1 MKPIYFDIITIGI
14 FGCLNLLL
22 NTISFT
28 RSRWFNLV
36 VSSILV
42 LAVYF
47 LMEKYA
53 AQFLQVSLQEYNF
66 EIGLITLVGIFYNY
80 FFGGKTLSSEP
91 TGKNHGSIFHL
102 ELANGG
108 KITFSDPFDNFLV
121 YGGANAGKTK
131 SIGKPLLEQ
140 YIKNDFAGLIYDY
153 KDFDYTKTAY
163 SLIQKHGYKKPFFH
177 VSFTD
182 MERTYRFNPIKP
194 SVIEDE
200 SFLIQLMDDVLG
212 ACLGEGSE
220 KDEWYYGA
228 LGILRGAAFRFFKDF
243 PEYCTLPHIVNSI
256 IHSDRK
262 KLCDF
267 LSASPES
274 KALASAYLDSLGSDA
289 TRASILSTLTN
300 YISALAFDKN
310 IAYVLTGDD
319 FNFNLIDPLEPKLVA
334 VSNSYKLENSISPII
349 ALMINVSSRHF
360 SMKNKIPFVYFWD
373 EATTFKIRDFE
384 KMPSVLREYLCSFVF
399 LTQSGAKIEKNYGR
413 LDRSSIESNFSNLFL
428 GRTKDTEALKNYG
441 MLFSKKKE
449 TKRTDTSNSRD
460 NYSVSLSKVDKDK
473 YEASFFT
480 GLKAGEFVGSASHSN
495 FGEFHLKL
503 KQYRGVDV
511 EEMPLVKKLYKGD
524 IERNYQEIIRTV
536 KYIVESNVS
545 TQVLGSVGV

>member
-1 MKPIYFDIITIGI
+1 MKPIYFDVIIIGI

-22 NTISFT
+22 NTIAFT
-28 RSRWFNLV
+28 KLRWLNLGI
-36 VSSILV
+36 SSILIIV
-42 LAVYF
+42 VYF
-47 LMEKYA
+47 LMERYVPQFFHISFHKYDTA
-53 AQFLQVSLQEYNF
+53 T
-66 EIGLITLVGIFYNY
+66 GLITLCGIGYNY
-80 FFGGKTLSSEP
+80 FFGGRVTSFQS
-91 TGKNHGSIFHL
+91 TGKSQGSIFCL
-102 ELANGG
+102 ELTNGG

-163 SLIQKHGYKKPFFH
+163 SLIQKHGYQKPFFY

-194 SVIEDE
+194 SVIEEE

-310 IAYVLTGDD
+310 MAYVLTGDD

-360 SMKNKIPFVYFWD
+360 SMKNKVPFVYFWD

-449 TKRTDTSNSRD
+449 VKRTDTASSRD
-460 NYSVSLSKVDKDK
+460 THSVSTSKVDKEK

-480 GLKAGEFVGSASHSN
+480 GLQAGEFVGSASHSN

-503 KQYRGVDV
+503 RQYKGIDI

-524 IERNYQEIIRTV
+524 IERNYQEIIRAV
-536 KYIVESNVS
+536 KYIVENNVS
-545 TQVLGSVGV
+545 EPVLGV

>member
-1 MKPIYFDIITIGI
+1 MKPIYFDVIIIGI

-22 NTISFT
+22 NTIAFT
-28 RSRWFNLV
+28 KLRWLNLGI
-36 VSSILV
+36 SSILIIV
-42 LAVYF
+42 VYF
-47 LMEKYA
+47 LMERYVPQFFHISFHKYDTA
-53 AQFLQVSLQEYNF
+53 T
-66 EIGLITLVGIFYNY
+66 GLITLCGIGYNY
-80 FFGGKTLSSEP
+80 FFGGGAIDFQA
-91 TGKNHGSIFHL
+91 TGKNQESIFYL
-102 ELANGG
+102 ELTNGG

-163 SLIQKHGYKKPFFH
+163 SLIQKYGYKKPFFY

-194 SVIEDE
+194 SAIEDE
-200 SFLIQLMDDVLG
+200 TFLIQLMDDVLG
-212 ACLGEGSE
+212 SCIGEGAE
-220 KDEWYYGA
+220 KDIWYTGA
-228 LGILRGAAFRFFKDF
+228 LGILRGTAIRFFKDF
-243 PEYCTLPHIVNSI
+243 PEYCTLPHIINSI

-262 KLCDF
+262 KFYDF

-274 KALASAYLDSLGSDA
+274 QSLASAYLDSTGSEA
-289 TRASILSTLTN
+289 TQASILSTLTS
-300 YISALAFDKN
+300 YIGALAFNKN

-319 FNFNLIDPLEPKLVA
+319 FNFNLIDPLDPKLVA
-334 VSNSYKLENSISPII
+334 VSNSYKLESLISPII
-349 ALMINVSSRHF
+349 SLMISVSSRHF
-360 SMKNKIPFVYFWD
+360 SMKNKVPFVYFWD

-449 TKRTDTSNSRD
+449 IRRTDTASSRD
-460 NYSVSLSKVDKDK
+460 THSISTSKVDKEK

-503 KQYRGVDV
+503 KQYKGIDI

-545 TQVLGSVGV
+545 EPASSV